1 MTNKSLE
8 FTTDPA
14 MFHNHFSRNVRTLN
28 TSVNSRLAYFWDFTD
43 TGGERRGEKNPQGI
57 STLHVYWSA
66 NQSVAAWVD
75 ALLEMQLE
83 QCTSHE
89 TEMFSARKC

>member
-43 TGGERRGEKNPQGI
+43 TGGERRGEKKPTRN
-57 STLHVYWSA
+57 LHTPR
-66 NQSVAAWVD
+66 
-75 ALLEMQLE
+75 LLVSQPKRGCVGGRLAGNAVRAMYV
-83 QCTSHE
+83 T
-89 TEMFSARKC
+89 